1 MSTIGGI
8 PTLIGSAHTA
18 RNASSVAITSGI
30 DSTYD
35 EYAFVYTDIGPATVD
50 ANFGFQV
57 NASGQ
62 SGYNETITSSSVH
75 GYAAEPSGSLDVAY
89 NGAHDQAQGTA
100 LQHLGA
106 GIDNAAKYSAAGI
119 LLLFNPANTTYVKHF
134 IARTHFYED
143 DNSRSMFLS
152 ISGYINVTAAI
163 DEIEFKM
170 STGNFDGVIQMYG
183 IA

>member
-1 MSTIGGI
+1 MSTISGI

-18 RNASSVAITSGI
+18 SNSASVDITSGI

-35 EYAFVYTDIGPATVD
+35 EYAFVYTDCGPATVD
-50 ANFGFQV
+50 AHFGFQV

-75 GYAAEPSGSLDVAY
+75 GYEAEPSGSLDVAY
-89 NGAHDQAQGTA
+89 DGAFDQVQGTA
-100 LQHLGA
+100 MQILGA

-119 LLLFNPANTTYVKHF
+119 LVLFGPSSTTYVKHF

-143 DNSRSMFLS
+143 DNNRSMFLS

-163 DEIEFKM
+163 TDIQFKM